1 MEGIARLVNE
11 SLAQH
16 GFDPA
21 LDHRRLQWSKWFRCE
36 SYSSL
41 LLVPS
46 RPGLFALGEEVAV
59 VCGASELRS
68 PNPGPSEAS
77 IPTGGKRVLA
87 LFRISEAE
95 DLGMALACLLLP
107 GSPERERLI
116 GGRCFAC
123 YTVIEDA
130 AQRRGAY
137 SAVQQWMAYSAETA
151 ARLGGEVPDSV
162 VASRPQNAAAE
173 KKTRI
178 TIKDKNNSEDRLPVP
193 LPPGFLGDT
202 ETTEN

>member
-1 MEGIARLVNE
+1 MEGIARLVSQ

-16 GFDPA
+16 GFEPA

-68 PNPGPSEAS
+68 PHPGPSEGSA
-77 IPTGGKRVLA
+77 PAGGKRVLA
-87 LFRISEAE
+87 LFRIAEAE
-95 DLGMALACLLLP
+95 DLGMALARLLLP

-137 SAVQQWMAYSAETA
+137 SAVQQWMAYSAEAA
-151 ARLGGEVPDSV
+151 ARLGGEVPGSV
-162 VASRPQNAAAE
+162 APRPQNAAPE
-173 KKTRI
+173 RKTRV
-178 TIKDKNNSEDRLPVP
+178 TIRDKNEDRLPVP
-193 LPPGFLGDT
+193 LPPGFLSDA